1 MSLKTSRGVA
11 LVTGGASG
19 IGLGIA
25 RRLAEHGMAVVAA
38 DWSAAACT
46 SAVTSLDEYQDRT
59 VVVEADIGTEAGAAE
74 TIKTAI
80 SQFGRLD
87 LVCNNAAIH
96 PMATIEGM
104 ELAVWNEAFR
114 VNVSGAFLCSKL
126 ALPHM
131 KEQGAGTIVNIGSV
145 SGVSPYVG
153 GGAYAVTKAALA
165 MLTRVL
171 ALEAGPFGVT
181 ANCICPGSIQH
192 RTESR
197 GSAAHIP
204 VGRAGTIDDV
214 ASLVIYLASAEARY
228 MTGAT
233 LVLDGG
239 ATAGRQRF
247 RAAVERLPDQGGEK

>member
-1 MSLKTSRGVA
+1 
-11 LVTGGASG
+11 
-19 IGLGIA
+19 
-25 RRLAEHGMAVVAA
+25 MAVVAA
-38 DWSAAACT
+38 DWNAAACAG
-46 SAVTSLDEYQDRT
+46 AVVSLDDYRDRT
-59 VVVEADIGTEAGAAE
+59 VVIEADVGTDAGATKAIGT
-74 TIKTAI
+74 AI
-80 SQFGRLD
+80 NRFGRLD

-96 PMATIEGM
+96 PMATIEEM
-104 ELAVWNEAFR
+104 DLAVWNEAFR
-114 VNVSGAFLCSKL
+114 VNVSAAFLCSKL
-126 ALPHM
+126 ALPYM

-192 RTESR
+192 RTEGT

-214 ASLVIYLASAEARY
+214 ASLVMYLASAEARY
-228 MTGAT
+228 MTGAI

-239 ATAGRQRF
+239 ATAGRQRV
-247 RAAVERLPDQGGEK
+247 RAPVERLLDQGGKR

>member
-1 MSLKTSRGVA
+1 MESSPRVA

-19 IGLGIA
+19 IGLGIV

-38 DWSAAACT
+38 DWNAAACA
-46 SAVTSLDEYQDRT
+46 SAMASLDDYQDRT
-59 VVVEADIGTEAGAAE
+59 VVIEADIGTEAGATK
-74 TIKTAI
+74 TIETAI
-80 SQFGRLD
+80 SRFGRLD

-96 PMATIEGM
+96 PMATIEKM
-104 ELAVWNEAFR
+104 DLAVWNEAFR
-114 VNVSGAFLCSKL
+114 VNVSSAFLCSKL
-126 ALPHM
+126 ALPYM
-131 KEQGAGTIVNIGSV
+131 KAQGAGTIVNIGSV

-192 RTESR
+192 RTEGG

-204 VGRAGTIDDV
+204 VGRTGTIDDV

-228 MTGAT
+228 MTGAI

-239 ATAGRQRF
+239 ATSGRQRV
-247 RAAVERLPDQGGEK
+247 RAAVERLQDQGGER

>member
-1 MSLKTSRGVA
+1 MSLETNRRVA

-38 DWSAAACT
+38 DWSAAACA
-46 SAVTSLDEYQDRT
+46 SAVTSLHDYQDRT
-59 VVVEADIGTEAGAAE
+59 VVVEADIGTETGAAE
-74 TIKTAI
+74 TIETAI
-80 SQFGRLD
+80 SRFGRLD

-96 PMATIEGM
+96 PMATIAEM
-104 ELAVWNEAFR
+104 DLAVWNEAFR

-192 RTESR
+192 RTEGR

-204 VGRAGTIDDV
+204 VGRTGTIDDV

-239 ATAGRQRF
+239 ATAGRQRG
-247 RAAVERLPDQGGEK
+247 RTAVERLLDQGGEK

>member
-1 MSLKTSRGVA
+1 
-11 LVTGGASG
+11 
-19 IGLGIA
+19 
-25 RRLAEHGMAVVAA
+25 MAVVAA
-38 DWSAAACT
+38 DWNAAACAN
-46 SAVTSLDEYQDRT
+46 AVASLNDYQNRT
-59 VVVEADIGTEAGAAE
+59 VVIEADIGTEVGASK
-74 TIKTAI
+74 TIETAI
-80 SQFGRLD
+80 RRFGRLD
-87 LVCNNAAIH
+87 VVCNNAAIH
-96 PMATIEGM
+96 PTATIEEMG
-104 ELAVWNEAFR
+104 LAVWNEAFR

-131 KEQGAGTIVNIGSV
+131 KKQGAGTIVNIGSV

-171 ALEAGPFGVT
+171 ALEAGSFGVT
-181 ANCICPGSIQH
+181 VNCICPGSIQH
-192 RTESR
+192 RTKNG

-204 VGRAGTIDDV
+204 VGRSGTIDDV

-239 ATAGRQRF
+239 ATAGRQRV
-247 RAAVERLPDQGGEK
+247 RAPVKRLVDNGGEK